1 MKIKKS
7 KISKKKIVIFSVFIV
22 IATIFWFLNALNKEY
37 TTKIEYPAEFY
48 NLPENISSV
57 VSVPDRLTVTI
68 KGLGFDILWKLN
80 ISNPIKIDVSKN
92 GVKDK
97 SDKSKLIINSSK
109 FSDELFPNLT
119 NIEIISIKPET
130 IIFSTNKISS
140 KKVPVKIDIN
150 FNSKPL
156 FMQSGDIKTTP
167 DSITIYGSDINISKI
182 NYVETVKKDFKDLD
196 DTLRK
201 QIFLKK
207 ITNINFSSNTLNI
220 IIPIEKYTENTSL
233 VPVKVINSPDSLI
246 VITFPKEIKVT
257 YKVTLSRYKSVNK
270 SNFVLTADF
279 AEIESN
285 KPEKLQITLSKY
297 PAGLSS
303 VKFSPEYVE
312 YIIEKFE

>member
-130 IIFSTNKISS
+130 IVFSTNKLSS
-140 KKVPVKIDIN
+140 KKVPVKLDIN

-167 DSITIYGSDINISKI
+167 DSITIYGSNINISKI

-196 DTLRK
+196 DTLRR

-207 ITNINFSSNTLNI
+207 IENINFSSNTLNI

-285 KPEKLQITLSKY
+285 KPEKLKITLSKY
-297 PAGLSS
+297 PTDLGS

-312 YIIEKFE
+312 YIIEKSE